1 MEGSDLKLKHKDRNV
16 KRHNGF
22 TMLEMMI
29 VVVLVGILATIAVPT
44 FVRTIPRLKTRAE
57 ARNALNLMRTA
68 RSRAIS
74 ENTQYGVYFNISGR
88 TYVLFKDTVSPSS
101 ATYNVGDSLMSN
113 PISVDPNAVYTGC
126 TLTGNCIVFLASG
139 AASQSGT
146 LTISTAD
153 GSQTYSISVLAA
165 TGKTKLQ

>member
-1 MEGSDLKLKHKDRNV
+1 MLRHIYRKD
-16 KRHNGF
+16 KRHHGF

-29 VVVLVGILATIAVPT
+29 VVVLVGILATMAVPT
-44 FVRTIPRLKTRAE
+44 FVRTIPRLKARAE

-74 ENTQYGVYFNISGR
+74 ENRQYGVYFNINGR

-113 PISVDPNAVYTGC
+113 PISVDPNVVYTSC
-126 TLTGNCIVFLASG
+126 TLTGNCVVFLASG

-146 LTISTAD
+146 LTLNTTD
-153 GSQTYSISVLAA
+153 GSRAYSISVLAA